1 MVRLKVMLVDDEE
14 DFTSAL
20 SERLELRGYSIMAVN
35 NGAEALELFESD
47 MPDIVVLDIKMPGI
61 SGIEVLKRIKSINST
76 IPVLLL
82 TGYGS
87 TEEGIKGMQL
97 GASDYMMKPLNI
109 DDLIKKIH
117 ASLGSVIEG
126 E

>member
-97 GASDYMMKPLNI
+97 GL
-109 DDLIKKIH
+109 LII
-117 ASLGSVIEG
+117 
-126 E
+126 

>member
-1 MVRLKVMLVDDEE
+1 
-14 DFTSAL
+14 
-20 SERLELRGYSIMAVN
+20 MAVN